1 MTNHN
6 HLLTALVAVAAGI
19 AGLIAA
25 AVAMAAL
32 LVPADHPLAVI
43 AGTAADPVMDA
54 LEPWAATIVDDVAA
68 GLVVWTG
75 VFALLFTPVCM
86 VLMAREGRRLARQPG
101 GYHGRR

>member
-1 MTNHN
+1 MTNNN
-6 HLLTALVAVAAGI
+6 HLLTALVAAAAAI

-32 LVPADHPLAVI
+32 LVPAGHPLAVI

-54 LEPWAATIVDDVAA
+54 LKPWATTILDDVAA

-75 VFALLFTPVCM
+75 VFALLFTPVC
-86 VLMAREGRRLARQPG
+86 LMLVAREGRRLARQPG
-101 GYHGRR
+101 GYHDRR